1 MKAGIVCLVLAYV
14 MSQFYRAFLAVLT
27 PVLGADLGVTAED
40 LAAASGLWFLTFAAF
55 QIPVGLALD
64 RVGPRVTSALLF
76 GVGGAGGAL
85 LFAFAEGPGTIKL
98 AMALIGIGC
107 SPVLMASYYIF
118 ARLYSPAVFGTL
130 AGALVGLGNFGNIG
144 SSLPLALAVEAFGW
158 RPTVLMLALVTL
170 AIALAT
176 LVLLRDPPKVE
187 GGARGSILDLLRLP
201 ALWLIIPMIMVCY
214 FPSAAIR
221 GLWVGPFYSGVY
233 GADAA
238 LIGKVTLAM
247 GIAMILGNF
256 AYGPLDRLLGTR
268 KWLIFG
274 GNVAALICLAALWAF
289 PLSGPVAVA
298 VMLAALG
305 FFGASFPMM
314 MAHGRAFFPPHL
326 VGRGVTLL
334 NLFSLGATGIAQY
347 ASGWIH
353 AGAAST
359 PPEAAFT
366 PIFAAF
372 ALALIIGLAIYA
384 FSEDRTD

>member
-27 PVLGADLGVTAED
+27 PVLNADLGVTAED

-64 RVGPRVTSALLF
+64 KVGPRVTSALLF

-85 LFAFAEGPGTIKL
+85 LFALAQGPGTIKL

-187 GGARGSILDLLRLP
+187 GGARGSLFDLLRLP
-201 ALWLIIPMIMVCY
+201 AIWFIIPMIMVCY

-221 GLWVGPFYSGVY
+221 GLWVGPFYTDVY

-274 GNVAALICLAALWAF
+274 GNVAALICLAALWTF

-334 NLFSLGATGIAQY
+334 NLFSLGATGVAQY

-353 AGAAST
+353 AGASRSPA
-359 PPEAAFT
+359 EAAFT

-372 ALALIIGLAIYA
+372 ALALVIGLAIYA

>member
-85 LFAFAEGPGTIKL
+85 LFAFAQGPGTIKL

-170 AIALAT
+170 AIAVAT
-176 LVLLRDPPKVE
+176 LLLLRDPPKVE
-187 GGARGSILDLLRLP
+187 GGARGSLFDLLRLP
-201 ALWLIIPMIMVCY
+201 AIWFIIPMIMVCY

-221 GLWVGPFYSGVY
+221 GLWVGPFYSEVY

-247 GIAMILGNF
+247 GVAMILGNF

-274 GNVAALICLAALWAF
+274 GNVAALFCLAALWAF
-289 PLSGPVAVA
+289 PLSGPVAVGL
-298 VMLAALG
+298 MLAALG

-334 NLFSLGATGIAQY
+334 NLFSLGATGVAQY

-353 AGAAST
+353 AGASRT
-359 PPEAAFT
+359 PAEAAFT

-372 ALALIIGLAIYA
+372 ALALVIGLTIYA